1 MNTYAVI
8 AILIVLGVLPVW
20 ALVAIFTSDWWKT
33 SGWKQTKR
41 KFPAPL
47 IVIGVVLLVMVL
59 IQEQADNS
67 FQPPERVLRA
77 SFTTVNGTVEA
88 VEEADSYYQGKFS
101 NYYYTIGVQ
110 VQGEWYETVFYYYGD
125 DEELQPEEEW
135 LWQSE
140 GQTVTL
146 KVWDG
151 MIYGITNGEG
161 TVILDAEATR
171 LEAYDYFRSS
181 REECL
186 GLGGV
191 SAAMIGTG
199 LVLILLRKPEDKVK
213 EADEDE

>member
-8 AILIVLGVLPVW
+8 AILIVLGALPLW
-20 ALVAIFTSDWWKT
+20 GLAAIFTSNWWKT

-59 IQEQADNS
+59 LQEQADNS

-101 NYYYTIGVQ
+101 NYYYTIGIQ

-125 DEELQPEEEW
+125 DEKLKPEEEW

-146 KVWDG
+146 TVWDG
-151 MIYGITNGEG
+151 MIYGITDGEG
-161 TVILDAEATR
+161 NVILDAEATR
-171 LEAYDYFRSS
+171 LEAYDYYQSS
-181 REECL
+181 RDECL
-186 GLGGV
+186 GFGGL